1 LNGGNQQ
8 TTSTTSVTY
17 TGLTPATA
25 YSITVVATN
34 AGGSSSA
41 GTGSFTTA
49 TPPPDGPAALG
60 TNGLSVSFAAHIDGP
75 TWVTNSSPST
85 NGYNIASVSIATA
98 GSSAGALDT
107 KGHMFYTADVSVAS
121 PSWVQIAGR
130 VSYYTMDGA
139 RAVAILPPGA
149 VYLCATVG
157 SSCSWVLKTDPSL
170 KLSQAA
176 ISGTRVL
183 GLEVDTNAIKQ
194 TADITQASPTWVTV
208 ANPTS
213 KKLIQVSVSSTKV
226 VGVATDAT
234 IWYCA
239 DVSTS
244 CSWAEIAAPSGES
257 AVIASVN
264 GDFISLLT
272 SSGKTF
278 YKESGGAWTRNTGAP
293 TLLRAGLSSFTTPVL
308 PSDYFGGLAT

>member
-1 LNGGNQQ
+1 
-8 TTSTTSVTY
+8 
-17 TGLTPATA
+17 
-25 YSITVVATN
+25 
-34 AGGSSSA
+34 
-41 GTGSFTTA
+41 
-49 TPPPDGPAALG
+49 
-60 TNGLSVSFAAHIDGP
+60 
-75 TWVTNSSPST
+75 
-85 NGYNIASVSIATA
+85 
-98 GSSAGALDT
+98 
-107 KGHMFYTADVSVAS
+107 
-121 PSWVQIAGR
+121 
-130 VSYYTMDGA
+130 
-139 RAVAILPPGA
+139 